1 MKDKATDSR
10 RVIAMAADDQ
20 YLWPLACSLFS
31 ALSTTQTEI
40 TFLIANVNGLLSPQG
55 IRLANE
61 LLTTLGASGYVMDVN
76 VDVGKVK
83 RFDWNATVYARLGL
97 LDLLDE
103 RFLWLDSDTLL
114 RPGWD
119 EIFKV
124 SDELFDDA
132 SLVACAVMDRP
143 ATLEPLR
150 RSGTNQAYSA
160 TKGNYFNAGVIAA
173 DPGRWRAAGFASQWR
188 DLVATQDARG
198 FTYLDQDV
206 LNFILA
212 GKVGF
217 LSGAFNHIASE
228 PTMGDEKILHFAGY
242 PKPWKL
248 DQAGRAF
255 FVATEALNVGRP
267 QHQVSGGGT
276 AWQLFPLYWDQER
289 FLEQALIDSKRPDL
303 ADDLQARLAAQLIVP
318 TFKERAKLQ
327 ALRFFARKLLCQ

>member
-1 MKDKATDSR
+1 MKDKVTDWR
-10 RVIAMAADDQ
+10 RVIAMATDDR

-31 ALSTTQTEI
+31 ALSTTQTDI

-55 IRLANE
+55 TCLANE
-61 LLTTLGASGYVMDVN
+61 LLDTLGASGYVLDVN
-76 VDVGKVK
+76 VDVGKVN
-83 RFDWNATVYARLGL
+83 RFQWNATVYARLGL
-97 LDLLDE
+97 LDLLDQ
-103 RFLWLDSDTLL
+103 RFLWLDGDTLL

-132 SLVACAVMDRP
+132 RLVACAVRDRP

-150 RSGTNQAYSA
+150 RSRTNQAYSA

-188 DLVATQDARG
+188 DLVATQDAHG
-198 FTYLDQDV
+198 FMYPDQDV

-212 GKVGF
+212 GRVGF
-217 LSGAFNHIASE
+217 LPGVFNHIVSE

-242 PKPWKL
+242 PKPWRL

-255 FVATEALNVGRP
+255 FVATEALNAGRP
-267 QHQVSGGGT
+267 QHQVSWGGT

-289 FLEQALIDSKRPDL
+289 FLEQALLDNGRPDI
-303 ADDLQARLAAQLIVP
+303 AGDLQAQRAAQLMVP
-318 TFKERAKLQ
+318 TFQERAKLQ
-327 ALRFFARKLLCQ
+327 ALRFFARKMLHR